1 VNSHAKLGLGD
12 VDAVEGANLPK
23 ALWAYNIIRDAIITM
38 KLLPGETLN
47 EKETCAELGISRT
60 PMREAVLRLAQEG
73 LVNIVPSGGTFVN
86 KIVMRKVIEGHLV
99 RSSLEMRTIRLTAR
113 SFDPVYERDLDLL
126 LFRQQDA
133 AKRRDVNEA
142 FKVDN
147 EFHRLLCRIAGFPNV
162 WQTIHNATG
171 QLDRVRR
178 RGFPKMGYF
187 DEVIEEHEALY
198 AALKA
203 RDDDEAA
210 RLLKEHLGG
219 ISAVVEY
226 VVQTDANAISGK
238 DDIMLLKA
246 LAEM

>member
-12 VDAVEGANLPK
+12 MDAGEGTGLPK
-23 ALWAYNIIRDAIITM
+23 ALWAYNVIRDAIITM
-38 KLLPGETLN
+38 KLAPGETLN

-99 RSSLEMRTIRLTAR
+99 RSSLEMRLVRLAAR
-113 SFDPVYERDLDLL
+113 NFDPVYERDLDLL
-126 LFRQQDA
+126 IFRQQDA
-133 AKRRDVNEA
+133 AKRRDINEA

-147 EFHRLLCRIAGFPNV
+147 EFHRFLCKIAGFPNV

-178 RGFPKMGYF
+178 RAFPKLGYF
-187 DEVIEEHEALY
+187 EEVIDEHAALY
-198 AALKA
+198 AAIKA
-203 RDDDEAA
+203 RDEDEAV
-210 RLLKEHLGG
+210 RLLKGHLGG

-226 VVQTDANAISGK
+226 LVEADADDISGQ
-238 DDIMLLKA
+238 DDMALLKS
-246 LAEM
+246 LADL